1 MEQLLSQIT
10 WWHWLVL
17 ALILFGVEMGTGTFD
32 LLMASIAAA
41 ATAAFA
47 AFAPE
52 SATAWQV
59 QCLVFAVASVALIV
73 ISRYVF
79 PNMRRAEPE
88 HPTLNKRMVQLIGQQ
103 GEVTRDLS
111 SGHGQVKIGDTV
123 WGAEAAEGQ
132 APLVVGDRIVVETT
146 RSNMAIVRKA

>member
-17 ALILFGVEMGTGTFD
+17 ALILFGIEMMSGTFD

-47 AFAPE
+47 AFSPE

-59 QCLVFAVASVALIV
+59 QCIVFAVASIILIV

-88 HPTLNKRMVQLIGQQ
+88 HPTLNKRMVQLVGQQ
-103 GEVTRDLS
+103 GEVTRDFS
-111 SGHGQVKIGDTV
+111 NGQGQVKIGDTV

-132 APLVVGDRIVVETT
+132 ACITVGDRIVVETT

>member
-17 ALILFGVEMGTGTFD
+17 ALILFGIEMMSGTFD

-47 AFAPE
+47 AFAPD

-59 QCLVFAVASVALIV
+59 QCLVFAAASVGLIVAS
-73 ISRYVF
+73 RYIF

-88 HPTLNKRMVQLIGQQ
+88 HPTLNKRMVQLVGQQ
-103 GEVTRDLS
+103 GEVTRDF
-111 SGHGQVKIGDTV
+111 GNGQGQVKIGDTV

-132 APLVVGDRIVVETT
+132 SGIAVGDRIVVEAT
-146 RSNMAIVRKA
+146 RSNMAVVRKA

>member
-1 MEQLLSQIT
+1 MEQLLSQVT

-17 ALILFGVEMGTGTFD
+17 ALILFGIEMVAGTFD

-41 ATAAFA
+41 LTAAFA

-59 QCLVFAVASVALIV
+59 QCVVFAVACVGLIF

-79 PNMRRAEPE
+79 PGMRRVSPE
-88 HPTLNKRMVQLIGQQ
+88 HPTLNKRMTQLVGQR
-103 GEVTRDLS
+103 GEVTRDIVD
-111 SGHGQVKIGDTV
+111 GNGQVKIGDTV
-123 WGAEAAEGQ
+123 WGAEPVDASAT
-132 APLVVGDRIVVETT
+132 LVVGDKIIVDST
-146 RSNMAIVRKA
+146 RSNTAVVRKA